1 MNSTYRSTLW
11 LVAKPAPDWNGTAVV
26 GDSPAFKELKLSD
39 FKGIEYTPLTVHCVG
54 WISYTYVC

>member
-39 FKGIEYTPLTVHCVG
+39 FKGIEYMGGYPTHMYVG
-54 WISYTYVC
+54 F